1 MGVRDSRLLRLT
13 PPPADN
19 RPVIVGSD
27 LHISMG
33 AAEFAGVRTTSA
45 ALDIELTGA
54 GATNGSIFFH
64 AAGNWTL
71 AGFKGMAH
79 AELTQLAPAIWRMEL
94 QGRRRGEPQSVS
106 LTADM

>member
-1 MGVRDSRLLRLT
+1 MRLT
-13 PPPADN
+13 PPAADN
-19 RPVIVGSD
+19 RPLIVGSD

-33 AAEFAGVRTTSA
+33 AAEFAAVRATSA
-45 ALDIELTGA
+45 ALNIELTAA

-64 AAGNWTL
+64 AAGKWTL

-79 AELTQLAPAIWRMEL
+79 AVLTQPAPAIWRMEL

-106 LTADM
+106 LAAEM